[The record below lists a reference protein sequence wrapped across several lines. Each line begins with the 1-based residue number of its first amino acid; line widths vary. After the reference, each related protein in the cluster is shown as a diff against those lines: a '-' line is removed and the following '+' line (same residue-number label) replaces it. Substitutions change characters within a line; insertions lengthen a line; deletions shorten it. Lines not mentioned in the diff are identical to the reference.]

1 MTNKTTVIVGAVVF
15 ASTVAVYEYCMRK
28 LDKESE
34 KFWKEETDKL
44 DFQK

>member
-44 DFQK
+44 DSQK